1 MTLVAWKAP
10 LLLTREVK
18 VSGIFFKLEALSVS
32 DPVDMSVL
40 RITLG
45 STMKT
50 YKLEGKLAP
59 H

>member
-10 LLLTREVK
+10 LLWTREVN
-18 VSGIFFKLEALSVS
+18 VSGIFLKWEASSVS
-32 DPVDMSVL
+32 DPVNMSVL

-45 STMKT
+45 STIKT